1 MDALMRIET
10 ALELAVQRLEVPQTP
25 PLLASAIRYSIF
37 PGGARIRPRL
47 CLAVARACGD
57 DEPNMTDAAA
67 TAIEMMH
74 CGSLV
79 HDDLPCFDN
88 AATRRGKPSVHL
100 AYGESEAVLVG
111 DALIV
116 LAFETLARTVA
127 LVPSRVPGLLVNLA
141 QASGAPFGIIAGQA
155 WENEKQICLA
165 DYHRAKTGSLFA
177 AATAAGA
184 LAAGANSDPW
194 RLLGERIGEAYQV
207 ADDIQDLLADP
218 VFSGKPSGQDVML
231 GRPSALKELGLKGAV
246 DRLKDLLSAAIEA
259 IPPCDGAAELRAIIL
274 AESKRFMP
282 QGLETRAA

>member
-1 MDALMRIET
+1 MDALMRIEKS
-10 ALELAVQRLEVPQTP
+10 LEAAVQRLEVPQTP
-25 PLLASAIRYSIF
+25 PLLASAIRYAVF

-57 DEPNMTDAAA
+57 DEPNVTDAAA
-67 TAIEMMH
+67 TAIELMH

-88 AATRRGKPSVHL
+88 AATRRGKPSVHK
-100 AYGESEAVLVG
+100 AYSESEAVLVG

-116 LAFETLARTVA
+116 MAFETLARTVA
-127 LVPSRVPGLLVNLA
+127 MVPSRVPGLLVNLA

-184 LAAGANSDPW
+184 LAAGANADPW

-218 VFSGKPSGQDVML
+218 VFSGKPAGQDEAL
-231 GRPSALKELGLKGAV
+231 GRPSVLKELGLKGSV
-246 DRLKDLLSAAIEA
+246 ERLKELLAAAIAA
-259 IPPCDGAAELRAIIL
+259 IPPCDGAAELRAIIMT
-274 AESKRFMP
+274 ESSRFMP
-282 QGLETRAA
+282 KGLEVRAA